1 VLAGCLAVL
10 AAGAMFLYW
19 RLDGRA
25 QSWWLAIGCLTVG
38 APALLATRSLEMQ
51 NVVALSSIAAALV
64 YFLGAWRSQEVDSI
78 LTVRLAAIASMT
90 GFFLTV
96 LGAWALHAHPGFE
109 RAAAITLAVCIA
121 ALTLAW
127 DRREPHHAWFRVPL
141 FGFALCCIAIAS
153 PLSPAARAAQVSC
166 VLVLMNAMTA
176 VVTMGR
182 LQAVA
187 GRHRMSALDAQ
198 RERDLVASLRQ
209 ELEARFA
216 ETLHEVR
223 SIVLALEG
231 GIRVF
236 GPGSAAGTP
245 VASSITDSLVA
256 ELERLRMLA
265 DPDHASAPAEFS
277 LFEALQHLSA
287 LSQAS
292 AWPVTWNL
300 DRRLMVR
307 GRPADVAQVVHSLLT
322 NAQKHAPGSAVQV
335 SGHEAGQFVLVIVD
349 DNGAGVKPA
358 NRERIFERGERPEH
372 EDTEGHGLGLHIARR
387 LARGLGGELWVE
399 QRPGGGARFVLALRN
414 ALPAASDEPAHGAA
428 V

>member
-1 VLAGCLAVL
+1 VS
-10 AAGAMFLYW
+10 AAT
-19 RLDGRA
+19 
-25 QSWWLAIGCLTVG
+25 S
-38 APALLATRSLEMQ
+38 
-51 NVVALSSIAAALV
+51 
-64 YFLGAWRSQEVDSI
+64 
-78 LTVRLAAIASMT
+78 
-90 GFFLTV
+90 
-96 LGAWALHAHPGFE
+96 
-109 RAAAITLAVCIA
+109 
-121 ALTLAW
+121 
-127 DRREPHHAWFRVPL
+127 
-141 FGFALCCIAIAS
+141 
-153 PLSPAARAAQVSC
+153 AAQVSC

-182 LQAVA
+182 LQASA

-198 RERDLVASLRQ
+198 RERDLVASLRE

-236 GPGSAAGTP
+236 APRSAEGTP

-292 AWPVTWNL
+292 SWPVTWNL
-300 DRRLMVR
+300 DRRLTVR

-322 NAQKHAPGSAVQV
+322 NSQKHAPGGTVQV
-335 SGHEAGQFVLVIVD
+335 SAHEAGQFVLVIVD
-349 DNGAGVKPA
+349 DNGPGVKPA